1 MYILKRG
8 TKTFLGHSTLPT
20 INFALWD
27 VQGERRK
34 IVVVCVLP
42 STRELV
48 QYRIRKKRT
57 IQASG
62 DKPYV

>member
-1 MYILKRG
+1 MIYVYIKKG
-8 TKTFLGHSTLPT
+8 YKKPFLGHSTLPT

-27 VQGERRK
+27 VHDVRRLS
-34 IVVVCVLP
+34 VVCVLP

-48 QYRIRKKRT
+48 QYRNKT

-62 DKPYV
+62 DKP